1 VKKLVTVGQGGYYLL
16 TGLWPLLSMST
27 FEAVSG
33 PKVDDWLVRTVGVL
47 VTVIGL
53 VLLAAVIKNDI
64 TAPVHVLAIGSAGRL
79 AFIDFYYAMRGV
91 IWPVYI
97 LDGVAE
103 ILLIGLWT
111 IAIFR
116 ERGHIPTGGRR
127 PLTN

>member
-1 VKKLVTVGQGGYYLL
+1 MTKLVTIGQGGYYLA
-16 TGLWPLLSMST
+16 TGLWPLISMST

-33 PKVDDWLVRTVGVL
+33 PKDDDWLVRTVGVL

-53 VLLAAVIKNDI
+53 VLLAAAMKNQI
-64 TAPVHVLAIGSAGRL
+64 GAPVRVLAMGSAGGL

-103 ILLIGLWT
+103 IFLIALWA
-111 IAIFR
+111 IAILR
-116 ERGHIPTGGRR
+116 DRGHTPTHSRR
-127 PLTN
+127 PLTS

>member
-1 VKKLVTVGQGGYYLL
+1 VKKLVTIGQGGYYVL
-16 TGLWPLLSMST
+16 TGLWPLSSMAT

-33 PKVDDWLVRTVGVL
+33 PKVEDWLVRTVGVL

-53 VLLAAVIKNDI
+53 VLLAAAMKNQI
-64 TAPVHVLAIGSAGRL
+64 GAPVRVLAIGSAAGL

-97 LDGVAE
+97 LDGIVE
-103 ILLIGLWT
+103 ILLIGVWA

-116 ERGHIPTGGRR
+116 DRGHTRMPGTR
-127 PLTN
+127 PQTS

>member
-1 VKKLVTVGQGGYYLL
+1 VKKLVTIGQGGYYVL
-16 TGLWPLLSMST
+16 TGLWPLISMAT

-33 PKVDDWLVRTVGVL
+33 PKVEDWLVRTVGVL

-53 VLLAAVIKNDI
+53 VLLAAAMKNQI
-64 TAPVHVLAIGSAGRL
+64 GAPVRVLAIGSAAGL

-97 LDGVAE
+97 LDGIVE
-103 ILLIGLWT
+103 ILLIGVWA

-116 ERGHIPTGGRR
+116 DRGHTRTPGTR
-127 PLTN
+127 PQTS